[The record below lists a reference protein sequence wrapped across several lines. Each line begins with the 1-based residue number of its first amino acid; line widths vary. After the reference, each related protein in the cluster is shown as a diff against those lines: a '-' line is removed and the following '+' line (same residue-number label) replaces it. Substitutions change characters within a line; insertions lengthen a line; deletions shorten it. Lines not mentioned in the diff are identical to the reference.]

1 MKKSSSFGNK
11 LLLQVLSVTILAFG
25 LTMFFV
31 SKYSYETAQD
41 DAEQYVV
48 EVASKY
54 ALEVQQDI
62 TNSLTVT
69 RMLASKFE
77 QALQNE
83 VRLHKKETIEFFK
96 SILDHNPQILGIWFK
111 IKIKVNFLI
120 LFQKIV
126 ILKAMIK
133 LDNLILL

>member
-11 LLLQVLSVTILAFG
+11 LLLQVLSVTILTFG

-54 ALEVQQDI
+54 ALEVQQNI

-69 RMLASKFE
+69 RMLSSKFE
-77 QALQNE
+77 QALEND
-83 VRLHKKETIEFFK
+83 VSLHKKETIEFFK
-96 SILDHNPQILGIWFK
+96 SILKHNPEIIGVWFK

-120 LFQKIV
+120 QFLKIV
-126 ILKAMIK
+126 I
-133 LDNLILL
+133 